1 MKHGQTDSGATPAP
15 AAPAVPGGAEEFLSV
30 EAAPDEA
37 NEALDRARSEAREAR
52 DRMLRMAADFDN
64 FKKRNERERLE
75 FLKFSNERL
84 IRELLPVAD
93 NLARAVDS
101 ARRSADTGVLVAG
114 VDLVLQDF
122 LKALRKFG
130 VEPIDAVGR
139 PFDPALH
146 EALQQVEV
154 EGTAPGT
161 VVSEA
166 QRGFLLNG
174 RVLRP
179 SLVTVAANPEITSP
193 ERRPSGFRERE

>member
-15 AAPAVPGGAEEFLSV
+15 ATPPVPGGAEEFLTV
-30 EAAPDEA
+30 ETAPDEP
-37 NEALDRARSEAREAR
+37 NEAIERARAEAREAR

-64 FKKRNERERLE
+64 FKKRNERERLD

-93 NLARAVDS
+93 HLARAGES
-101 ARRSADTGVLVAG
+101 ARRSAETGVLVAG

-130 VEPIDAVGR
+130 VEPIDAIGR

-179 SLVTVAANPEITSP
+179 SLVTVSTNPEITSP